1 MTKSNTSNDKE
12 NLKKKKESQ
21 LITAIKEDKKL
32 DNETRLEYLS
42 MANIFLKDLKANLN
56 KTSLEMEEDTA
67 LGVDIW
73 RDFLNYPVVRKYI
86 QSFKDEQ
93 ITGIADAGLMK
104 GDKDAVNIKKVMQD
118 RGPVVNNS
126 NIVLIRLPEKKVF
139 E

>member
-1 MTKSNTSNDKE
+1 MKR
-12 NLKKKKESQ
+12 KESQ

-32 DNETRLEYLS
+32 DNDIRLEYLS
-42 MANIFLKDLKANLN
+42 MANIFLKDLKNNLN
-56 KTSLEMEEDTA
+56 KTSLELEEDTP

-73 RDFLNYPVVRKYI
+73 REFLNYPVVRKYI